1 MWQEALPPKHK
12 IGQLFFAQKSRYQ
25 DDFFSP
31 APPPPP
37 LATLVLCTPTR
48 GPSSLINPPLVTI
61 LIRVLPMIT

>member
-37 LATLVLCTPTR
+37 PWRPWSCAPLHAGLVA
-48 GPSSLINPPLVTI
+48 S
-61 LIRVLPMIT
+61 